1 MCSVRAGSGAHL
13 PSTQTLNLHD
23 EGLVYQHD
31 EGLVYLHDE
40 GVVYLHDEGLVYLQD
55 RELICCQKAQREK
68 VVHTELSE
76 PPVLLLVVEH
86 VHEC

>member
-13 PSTQTLNLHD
+13 PSPQTLNLHD

-31 EGLVYLHDE
+31 EGL
-40 GVVYLHDEGLVYLQD
+40 VYLHDEGLVYLQD